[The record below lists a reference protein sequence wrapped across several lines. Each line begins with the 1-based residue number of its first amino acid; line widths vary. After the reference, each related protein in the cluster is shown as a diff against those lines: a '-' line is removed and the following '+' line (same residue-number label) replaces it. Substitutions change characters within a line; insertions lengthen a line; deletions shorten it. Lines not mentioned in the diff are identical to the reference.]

1 MADSSFFTDGGSG
14 SGTFQTIETKIAE
27 AEAAKVAAEAAQA
40 GAEQAET
47 DAQTAE
53 AGSVAAKNTAV
64 ASSSNAAISE
74 SNAASSSTN
83 ASNKALDAQKL
94 AINPEDSQYT
104 LSDGSTTGYSALHYG
119 EKAADSLA
127 SATTQASNA
136 AASAVTAGQHKDD
149 AQSAKTAAESARDSA
164 LSALDNFEDNYLGD
178 HSSDPTTDGDGDP
191 LTAGSIYFNST
202 DNVVKVYT
210 GSAWVVAYADGA
222 TLVAKAG
229 DTMTGNLSFGD
240 NNKAIFGAGSD
251 LQIYHTG
258 SDSVIAD
265 SGTGN
270 LNILGDADVAIINAA
285 STEYKA
291 RFITDGAVEL
301 YHNGTQKL
309 ATTSTGIDI
318 TGNATF
324 DDDAKATFG
333 AGSDLQIFHNSANGN
348 SIIKEQGGGI
358 LSLQTNGSEIS
369 FYDTANAATMATF
382 ATGGSVI
389 LRHNGS
395 NKFSTTATGINVTG
409 GITTSDNITMTKTNG
424 AVTIQDATNNNKKG
438 QIQQIAGRL
447 ILRSRNDAA
456 NGSITFEGHNSQEY
470 ARFNSSGYLG
480 LGTTSPSAL
489 LTVEGATSSTVG
501 TFTGAGSFF
510 NLLTSVGDAS
520 VVNSS
525 LYSIDMNRNG
535 SSNAKIDFGRG
546 SSGTD
551 GYLSLSTAGSERLN
565 IASNGDI
572 SFYEDTGTT
581 AKLFWD
587 ASAEALQIDTNG
599 TGFAIKSSS
608 NAYMVIDRA
617 ASNRRAELVFST
629 ASTNVLNS
637 PPFSATAD
645 WALGVSDSDEL
656 AGDAFYIATA
666 SGAGN
671 AKMVITQAG
680 SVGIGATSS
689 PSKTLEVTSD
699 SLSVLKINGYSSSS
713 GLPLYTYND
722 SGGVG
727 ICTGDADSQS
737 QGYANLMYLRDTD
750 NSFSVYLG
758 QAGAATHRMKLEAD
772 GDLHVDGNV
781 VAYSTTV
788 SDIRL
793 KKDIAPIED
802 AVTKVQQLNGCTFT
816 YLKDDR
822 KSAGL
827 IAQHVEKVLP
837 SAVIEDE
844 AVFHGEE
851 GETYKTVQYD
861 QVIGLLVEAVKELKQ
876 EIEELKKG

>member
-83 ASNKALDAQKL
+83 ASNKASDAQKL

-240 NNKAIFGAGSD
+240 NNKAIFGAGD
-251 LQIYHTG
+251 LEVYHDG
-258 SDSVIAD
+258 SNSYVKDA
-265 SGTGN
+265 GTGDLFLQGSN
-270 LNILGDADVAIINAA
+270 NVQIESAAGANMIYATAGAQVRLFYNGSPKFNTTASGIDVTGTTSTDGLTVIGAAYIQSATAPQLELAYNSGNITGFYRSGGDFQIKNDNGAGTPETSIVLA
-285 STEYKA
+285 E
-291 RFITDGAVEL
+291 DGAVSL
-301 YHNGTQKL
+301 YYDASAKL
-309 ATTSTGIDI
+309 A
-318 TGNATF
+318 
-324 DDDAKATFG
+324 
-333 AGSDLQIFHNSANGN
+333 
-348 SIIKEQGGGI
+348 
-358 LSLQTNGSEIS
+358 
-369 FYDTANAATMATF
+369 
-382 ATGGSVI
+382 
-389 LRHNGS
+389 
-395 NKFSTTATGINVTG
+395 TTATGINVTG
-409 GITTSDNITMTKTNG
+409 TVTADGLTVDTNTLH
-424 AVTIQDATNNNKKG
+424 VDSTNNR
-438 QIQQIAGRL
+438 AGIGTSSPADKL
-447 ILRSRNDAA
+447 HV
-456 NGSITFEGHNSQEY
+456 EGNI
-470 ARFNSSGYLG
+470 YLG
-480 LGTTSPSAL
+480 ASNRTIYTGGSANL
-489 LTVEGATSSTVG
+489 I
-501 TFTGAGSFF
+501 FQNNTGNMVFSR
-510 NLLTSVGDAS
+510 S
-520 VVNSS
+520 
-525 LYSIDMNRNG
+525 NG
-535 SSNAKIDFGRG
+535 SSESMRID
-546 SSGTD
+546 SSGNLLVGKTNTSAAVA
-551 GYLSLSTAGSERLN
+551 GMAWINNEYLQLVNTETGS
-565 IASNGDI
+565 G
-572 SFYEDTGTT
+572 
-581 AKLFWD
+581 
-587 ASAEALQIDTNG
+587 
-599 TGFAIKSSS
+599 
-608 NAYMVIDRA
+608 DRA
-617 ASNRRAELVFST
+617 LLINRQSADGTLIEFRRANTNIGSIGVTSEYLYIHGTRSTDAGLMLGSQTVAPASSTGGNRDDAIDLGFSGNSFKDLYLGGT
-629 ASTNVLNS
+629 AYVGTS
-637 PPFSATAD
+637 
-645 WALGVSDSDEL
+645 
-656 AGDAFYIATA
+656 I
-666 SGAGN
+666 
-671 AKMVITQAG
+671 
-680 SVGIGATSS
+680 GIGTTSS
-689 PSKTLEVTSD
+689 PSRELEVT
-699 SLSVLKINGYSSSS
+699 GS
-713 GLPLYTYND
+713 GNVYIKVTAPTAND
-722 SGGVG
+722 SAGIELANTGGTWLIQNDDTSSESLAFKLG
-727 ICTGDADSQS
+727 GSEKMRLESDA
-737 QGYANLMYLRDTD
+737 
-750 NSFSVYLG
+750 
-758 QAGAATHRMKLEAD
+758 
-772 GDLHVDGNV
+772 DLHVDGNV
-781 VAYSTTV
+781 VAYSTTI

-837 SAVIEDE
+837 SAVIENE

-876 EIEELKKG
+876 QIEDLKKG

>member
-83 ASNKALDAQKL
+83 ASNKASDAQKL

-240 NNKAIFGAGSD
+240 NNKAIFGAGD
-251 LQIYHTG
+251 LEVYHDG
-258 SDSVIAD
+258 SNSYVKDA
-265 SGTGN
+265 GTGDLFLQGSN
-270 LNILGDADVAIINAA
+270 NVQIESAAGANMIYATAGAQVRLFYNGSPKFNTTASGIDVTGTTSTDGLTVIGAAYIQSATAPQLELAYNSGNITGFYRSGGDFQIKNDNGAGTPETSIVLA
-285 STEYKA
+285 E
-291 RFITDGAVEL
+291 DGAVSL
-301 YHNGTQKL
+301 YYDASAKL
-309 ATTSTGIDI
+309 A
-318 TGNATF
+318 
-324 DDDAKATFG
+324 
-333 AGSDLQIFHNSANGN
+333 
-348 SIIKEQGGGI
+348 
-358 LSLQTNGSEIS
+358 
-369 FYDTANAATMATF
+369 
-382 ATGGSVI
+382 
-389 LRHNGS
+389 
-395 NKFSTTATGINVTG
+395 TTATGINVTG
-409 GITTSDNITMTKTNG
+409 TVTADGLTVDTNTLH
-424 AVTIQDATNNNKKG
+424 VDSTNNR
-438 QIQQIAGRL
+438 AGIGTSSPADKL
-447 ILRSRNDAA
+447 HV
-456 NGSITFEGHNSQEY
+456 EGNI
-470 ARFNSSGYLG
+470 YLG
-480 LGTTSPSAL
+480 ASNRTIYTGGSANL
-489 LTVEGATSSTVG
+489 I
-501 TFTGAGSFF
+501 FQNNTGNMVFSR
-510 NLLTSVGDAS
+510 S
-520 VVNSS
+520 
-525 LYSIDMNRNG
+525 NG
-535 SSNAKIDFGRG
+535 SSESMRID
-546 SSGTD
+546 SSGNLLVGKTNTSAAVA
-551 GYLSLSTAGSERLN
+551 GMAWINNEYLQLVNTETGS
-565 IASNGDI
+565 G
-572 SFYEDTGTT
+572 
-581 AKLFWD
+581 
-587 ASAEALQIDTNG
+587 
-599 TGFAIKSSS
+599 
-608 NAYMVIDRA
+608 DRA
-617 ASNRRAELVFST
+617 LLINRQSADGTLIEFRRANTNIGSIGVTSEYLYIHGTRSTDAGLMLGSQTVAPASSTGGNRDDAIDLGFSGNSFKDLYLGGT
-629 ASTNVLNS
+629 AYVGTS
-637 PPFSATAD
+637 
-645 WALGVSDSDEL
+645 
-656 AGDAFYIATA
+656 I
-666 SGAGN
+666 
-671 AKMVITQAG
+671 
-680 SVGIGATSS
+680 GIGTTSS
-689 PSKTLEVTSD
+689 PSRELEVT
-699 SLSVLKINGYSSSS
+699 GS
-713 GLPLYTYND
+713 GNVYIKVTAPTAND
-722 SGGVG
+722 SAGIELANTGGTWLIQNDDTSSESLAFKLG
-727 ICTGDADSQS
+727 GSEKMRLESDA
-737 QGYANLMYLRDTD
+737 
-750 NSFSVYLG
+750 
-758 QAGAATHRMKLEAD
+758 
-772 GDLHVDGNV
+772 DLHVDGNV

-837 SAVIEDE
+837 SAVIENE

-861 QVIGLLVEAVKELKQ
+861 QVIGLLAEAVKELKQ
-876 EIEELKKG
+876 QIEDLKKG

>member
-83 ASNKALDAQKL
+83 ASNKASDAQKL

-240 NNKAIFGAGSD
+240 NNKAIFGAGD
-251 LQIYHTG
+251 LEVYHDG
-258 SDSVIAD
+258 SNSYVKDA
-265 SGTGN
+265 GTGDLFLQGSN
-270 LNILGDADVAIINAA
+270 NVQIESAAGANMIYATAGAQVRLFYNGSPKFNTTASGIDVTGTTSTDGLTVIGAAYIQSATAPQLELAYNSGNITGFYRSGGDFQIKNDNGAGTPETSIVLA
-285 STEYKA
+285 E
-291 RFITDGAVEL
+291 DGAVSL
-301 YHNGTQKL
+301 YYDASAKL
-309 ATTSTGIDI
+309 A
-318 TGNATF
+318 
-324 DDDAKATFG
+324 
-333 AGSDLQIFHNSANGN
+333 
-348 SIIKEQGGGI
+348 
-358 LSLQTNGSEIS
+358 
-369 FYDTANAATMATF
+369 
-382 ATGGSVI
+382 
-389 LRHNGS
+389 
-395 NKFSTTATGINVTG
+395 TTATGINVTG
-409 GITTSDNITMTKTNG
+409 TVTADGLTVDTNTLH
-424 AVTIQDATNNNKKG
+424 VDSTNNR
-438 QIQQIAGRL
+438 AGIGTSSPADKL
-447 ILRSRNDAA
+447 HV
-456 NGSITFEGHNSQEY
+456 EGNI
-470 ARFNSSGYLG
+470 YLG
-480 LGTTSPSAL
+480 ASTHTIYTGGSANL
-489 LTVEGATSSTVG
+489 I
-501 TFTGAGSFF
+501 FQNNTGNMVFSR
-510 NLLTSVGDAS
+510 S
-520 VVNSS
+520 
-525 LYSIDMNRNG
+525 NG
-535 SSNAKIDFGRG
+535 SSESMRID
-546 SSGTD
+546 SSGNLLVGKTNTSAAVA
-551 GYLSLSTAGSERLN
+551 GMAWINNEYLQLVNTETGS
-565 IASNGDI
+565 G
-572 SFYEDTGTT
+572 
-581 AKLFWD
+581 
-587 ASAEALQIDTNG
+587 
-599 TGFAIKSSS
+599 
-608 NAYMVIDRA
+608 DRA
-617 ASNRRAELVFST
+617 LLINRQSADGTLIEFRRANTNIGSIGVASEYLYIHGTRSTDAGLMLGSQTVAPASSTGGNRDDAIDLGFSGNSFKDLYLGGT
-629 ASTNVLNS
+629 AYVGTS
-637 PPFSATAD
+637 
-645 WALGVSDSDEL
+645 
-656 AGDAFYIATA
+656 I
-666 SGAGN
+666 
-671 AKMVITQAG
+671 
-680 SVGIGATSS
+680 GIGTTSS
-689 PSKTLEVTSD
+689 PSRELEVT
-699 SLSVLKINGYSSSS
+699 GS
-713 GLPLYTYND
+713 GNVYIKVTAPTAND
-722 SGGVG
+722 SAGIELANTGGTWLIQNDDTSSESLAFKLG
-727 ICTGDADSQS
+727 GSEKMRLESDA
-737 QGYANLMYLRDTD
+737 
-750 NSFSVYLG
+750 
-758 QAGAATHRMKLEAD
+758 
-772 GDLHVDGNV
+772 DLHVDGNV

-837 SAVIEDE
+837 SAVIENE

-876 EIEELKKG
+876 QIEDLKKG

>member
-74 SNAASSSTN
+74 SNSASSSAN
-83 ASNKALDAQKL
+83 ASNKASDAQKL

-202 DNVVKVYT
+202 VNVVKVYT

-240 NNKAIFGAGSD
+240 NNKAIFGAGD
-251 LQIYHTG
+251 LEVYHDG
-258 SDSVIAD
+258 SNSYVKDA
-265 SGTGN
+265 GTGDLFLQGSN
-270 LNILGDADVAIINAA
+270 NVQIESAAGANMIYATAGAQVRLFYNGSPKFNTTASGIDVTGTTSTDGLTVIGAAYIQSATAPQLELAYNSGNITGFYRSGGDFQIKNDNGAGTPETSIVLA
-285 STEYKA
+285 E
-291 RFITDGAVEL
+291 DGAVSL
-301 YHNGTQKL
+301 YYDASAKL
-309 ATTSTGIDI
+309 A
-318 TGNATF
+318 
-324 DDDAKATFG
+324 
-333 AGSDLQIFHNSANGN
+333 
-348 SIIKEQGGGI
+348 
-358 LSLQTNGSEIS
+358 
-369 FYDTANAATMATF
+369 
-382 ATGGSVI
+382 
-389 LRHNGS
+389 
-395 NKFSTTATGINVTG
+395 TTATGINVTG
-409 GITTSDNITMTKTNG
+409 TVTADGLTVDTNTLHVDSTNNRAGIGTSSPADKLHVEGNIYLGASNRTIYTGGSANLIFQNNTGNMVFSRSNGSSESMRIDSSGNLLVGKTATSAAVAGMAWINNEYLQLVNTETGSGDRAFLINRQSADGTLIEFRRANTNIGSIGVASEYLYIHGTRSTDAGLMLGSQTVAPASSTGGNRDDAIDLGFSGNSFKDLYLGGTAYVGTSIGIGTTS
-424 AVTIQDATNNNKKG
+424 
-438 QIQQIAGRL
+438 
-447 ILRSRNDAA
+447 SPAA
-456 NGSITFEGHNSQEY
+456 QFEI
-470 ARFNSSGYLG
+470 NSSGFGHRIEGVSANNLSIHRFITDTNDTDKFVIGYGASHPTVPHQIALKANNAAGTVG
-480 LGTTSPSAL
+480 LYTNGS
-489 LTVEGATSSTVG
+489 EGAR
-501 TFTGAGSFF
+501 
-510 NLLTSVGDAS
+510 LL
-520 VVNSS
+520 
-525 LYSIDMNRNG
+525 
-535 SSNAKIDFGRG
+535 
-546 SSGTD
+546 
-551 GYLSLSTAGSERLN
+551 
-565 IASNGDI
+565 
-572 SFYEDTGTT
+572 
-581 AKLFWD
+581 
-587 ASAEALQIDTNG
+587 
-599 TGFAIKSSS
+599 
-608 NAYMVIDRA
+608 
-617 ASNRRAELVFST
+617 SNRDF
-629 ASTNVLNS
+629 
-637 PPFSATAD
+637 
-645 WALGVSDSDEL
+645 
-656 AGDAFYIATA
+656 
-666 SGAGN
+666 
-671 AKMVITQAG
+671 
-680 SVGIGATSS
+680 
-689 PSKTLEVTSD
+689 
-699 SLSVLKINGYSSSS
+699 
-713 GLPLYTYND
+713 
-722 SGGVG
+722 
-727 ICTGDADSQS
+727 
-737 QGYANLMYLRDTD
+737 
-750 NSFSVYLG
+750 
-758 QAGAATHRMKLEAD
+758 
-772 GDLHVDGNV
+772 HVDGNV
-781 VAYSTTV
+781 IAYSTTI

-827 IAQHVEKVLP
+827 IAQDLEKVLP
-837 SAVIEDE
+837 SCVIEDE